1 MYKPSTGITAIEVDT
16 DWTYEKGFPE
26 LVTLTLEQYCPI
38 HMLDWVEVSVIQH
51 RDPTLAV
58 GPQQTGIGSSAYM
71 AQLWDGV
78 RQQDWAQWI
87 PSWTCI

>member
-1 MYKPSTGITAIEVDT
+1 MYKPSTGITAIEVNT
-16 DWTYEKGFPE
+16 DWPTEKGFPE
-26 LVTLTLEQYCPI
+26 FVTLTLEQHCPI

-78 RQQDWAQWI
+78 CQQDWAQWI

>member
-1 MYKPSTGITAIEVDT
+1 MAHLCISMYKPSTGITAIEVNT
-16 DWTYEKGFPE
+16 DWAYEKGFPE

-58 GPQQTGIGSSAYM
+58 GPQQTGVGSSAYM

-78 RQQDWAQWI
+78 RQQDR
-87 PSWTCI
+87 P